1 MRPAG
6 WLAALAAAVALAGCS
21 ATRFG
26 YENADLFLRW
36 QAKSYL
42 DVHDAQADQL
52 EGSIA
57 TFLSWHRA
65 RALPQYVR
73 FAEEAGA
80 RLSRGLQ
87 REDLVWGYDS
97 FIAQVRESVRA
108 AAARLA
114 PLLDALD
121 AEQIAHLEQRLAEEN
136 RKFAKEH
143 LQGTPE
149 ERRERRLRRNH
160 ERLEEWFGTL
170 SEPQAAR
177 IKRYSE
183 RAPLAEELRDRDRK
197 RLQAEF
203 LAMVRARAAGRGL
216 ADWAAQWDRHRDP
229 AYSAAIRAVRDEHIA
244 MLLDLDRT
252 LSLEQR
258 RKATARL
265 RGYAEDFTLLARRGG
280 AEEPA
285 R

>member
-1 MRPAG
+1 MRPPG
-6 WLAALAAAVALAGCS
+6 WLAALAAAAALAGCS
-21 ATRFG
+21 ATRLA
-26 YENADLFLRW
+26 YENADLYLRW

-42 DVHDAQADQL
+42 DVHDAQAEQL
-52 EGSIA
+52 EGGIA
-57 TFLSWHRA
+57 AFLAWHRA
-65 RALPQYVR
+65 QALPQYVR

-80 RLSRGLQ
+80 RLGRGLQ
-87 REDLVWGYDS
+87 RADLDWGYDS
-97 FIAQVRESVRA
+97 FIVQVRYSVRA
-108 AAARLA
+108 AAARIA

-149 ERRERRLRRNH
+149 ERRERRLRRNL
-160 ERLEEWFGTL
+160 ERMEEWFGTL
-170 SEPQAAR
+170 SESQAAR

-183 RAPLAEELRDRDRK
+183 RAPLAEELRDRDRR
-197 RLQAEF
+197 RLQTEF
-203 LAMVRARAAGRGL
+203 LAMVRARAAGRHL
-216 ADWAAQWDRHRDP
+216 ADWAAHWERQRDP
-229 AYSAAIRAVRDEHIA
+229 AYGAALRFNRDEYIA

-252 LSLEQR
+252 LSAEQR
-258 RKATARL
+258 RKAIARL